1 MHFFSLIYTFFFS
14 FFCILT
20 DRQISRGLNDRVY
33 DKRKAAALELEK
45 VIRECVSEGNHQRI
59 TAIITQLRNEYA
71 YAVHQ
76 PNARYG
82 GLIGLAAVAIALGQN
97 EFPKYLELIMHPVLA
112 CFGDQDSVVRY
123 FACEALYNIAKVAK
137 GEILIYFNE
146 IFDVLCKLVADV
158 DIGVKNGADILD
170 RLIKDITSEKAVTYV
185 SILYRP
191 QEDAPNKI
199 VDSRGK
205 TLQVYDPQIPKAFS
219 LQKFIPL
226 LKERMYASNPY
237 TRMFLVSWLRLLDSI
252 PDLELVSYLPAF
264 LQPLLSYLSSSNHD
278 VKVVT
283 ASFLGLLLQEIK
295 RIYEIKKYVSNEKK
309 RLSIRK
315 HELNDELNSNANND
329 EKDMRESTDN
339 LNDNN
344 NNNNNN
350 NIDDGHDN
358 NEDIDR
364 NSEGINGKRIFSEMN
379 HMPINDDSHD
389 YSDGGIYIPGQD
401 TIIDYPKIIDIL
413 IASLDSSEESIQLV
427 ALQWLEALLDISPES
442 FILFMPKLLSVL
454 LQTIS
459 HSNPDLKNKAN
470 EVNNKLIELVSTSN
484 LDTHFQGELEAKFS
498 PNYSSIVNQLTLQFL
513 NEKESTRLAA
523 LDWLIMLHDKN
534 PQRFLEQ
541 SDSTFVTLLKAL
553 NDPSDA
559 VINKDLELL
568 SKLSNESDDNYFQ
581 SFMEDLLKLFRKD
594 RKLLATKADFII
606 RTVCASLNAERIYM
620 SLAKALESETN
631 LNFVS
636 LMVQILNNNLITAPE
651 LSTLRKKL
659 SNKAD
664 WPIFQAL
671 FKSWCYNPPA
681 ALSLCLLAERHA
693 LAFSL
698 VESLAEFEIS
708 VGILVQIDILVQ
720 LLESPVFS
728 KLRMKLLNPSENP
741 YLYKCLFGIL
751 MLLPQSSAFEILK
764 NRLASVTP
772 IASLPI
778 SVENGST
785 SKIDAK
791 NRERYDELLE
801 HFNNIQKT
809 HEDYKYQ
816 QPPNTT
822 MMSNIHEGINN
833 ITKRMSFNINNDIN
847 SNNGMPLETSSAI
860 SFSRN

>member
-1 MHFFSLIYTFFFS
+1 MM
-14 FFCILT
+14 
-20 DRQISRGLNDRVY
+20 LN
-33 DKRKAAALELEK
+33 
-45 VIRECVSEGNHQRI
+45 
-59 TAIITQLRNEYA
+59 
-71 YAVHQ
+71 
-76 PNARYG
+76 
-82 GLIGLAAVAIALGQN
+82 
-97 EFPKYLELIMHPVLA
+97 
-112 CFGDQDSVVRY
+112 
-123 FACEALYNIAKVAK
+123 
-137 GEILIYFNE
+137 
-146 IFDVLCKLVADV
+146 
-158 DIGVKNGADILD
+158 
-170 RLIKDITSEKAVTYV
+170 
-185 SILYRP
+185 
-191 QEDAPNKI
+191 
-199 VDSRGK
+199 
-205 TLQVYDPQIPKAFS
+205 
-219 LQKFIPL
+219 
-226 LKERMYASNPY
+226 
-237 TRMFLVSWLRLLDSI
+237 
-252 PDLELVSYLPAF
+252 
-264 LQPLLSYLSSSNHD
+264 
-278 VKVVT
+278 
-283 ASFLGLLLQEIK
+283 
-295 RIYEIKKYVSNEKK
+295 
-309 RLSIRK
+309 
-315 HELNDELNSNANND
+315 NANND

-606 RTVCASLNAERIYM
+606 RT
-620 SLAKALESETN
+620 
-631 LNFVS
+631 
-636 LMVQILNNNLITAPE
+636 
-651 LSTLRKKL
+651 
-659 SNKAD
+659 
-664 WPIFQAL
+664 
-671 FKSWCYNPPA
+671 
-681 ALSLCLLAERHA
+681 
-693 LAFSL
+693 
-698 VESLAEFEIS
+698 
-708 VGILVQIDILVQ
+708 
-720 LLESPVFS
+720 
-728 KLRMKLLNPSENP
+728 
-741 YLYKCLFGIL
+741 
-751 MLLPQSSAFEILK
+751 
-764 NRLASVTP
+764 
-772 IASLPI
+772 
-778 SVENGST
+778 
-785 SKIDAK
+785 
-791 NRERYDELLE
+791 
-801 HFNNIQKT
+801 
-809 HEDYKYQ
+809 
-816 QPPNTT
+816 
-822 MMSNIHEGINN
+822 
-833 ITKRMSFNINNDIN
+833 
-847 SNNGMPLETSSAI
+847 
-860 SFSRN
+860 